1 MKAEEARHL
10 IALSDDP
17 EEPVAVPASVLSELT
32 IHDLPEGAAL
42 QIGVTREGVVHL
54 DWVGKLYREGDV
66 IFGEADHTWTRKY
79 WYSPLGLEQYL
90 DLVRRAVETRH
101 RLRGDVELSYY
112 DDDGAY
118 VLLRF
123 RINTVEQNLARA
135 YASVRRIAAEVEEA
149 AEQAADEVGQR
160 IAEVAARLSG
170 WGSESRQPC
179 RRCRDRQVCRRQR
192 QDPRGALQ
200 PTIFLGVGIQCDR
213 SRSYRDRGN

>member
-42 QIGVTREGVVHL
+42 QVGVTKEGIVHL
-54 DWVGKLYREGDV
+54 DWNGKLYREGDV

-101 RLRGDVELSYY
+101 RLRGDVELTYY

-118 VLLRF
+118 VVLHF
-123 RINTVEQNLARA
+123 RVNTVEKNLARA
-135 YASVRRIAAEVEEA
+135 YASVRKIAAEVEEA

-160 IAEVAARLSG
+160 IAEVAAAFPDGVQKVSTAWSTLSRPPG
-170 WGSESRQPC
+170 LQTTRAGPSKSFAADYFPRFRGS
-179 RRCRDRQVCRRQR
+179 V
-192 QDPRGALQ
+192 
-200 PTIFLGVGIQCDR
+200 
-213 SRSYRDRGN
+213 